1 MQRDPRQKA
10 RRAATCASHE
20 EEGRKK
26 AIVELH
32 VDWTSETLLSTA
44 IASRHCA
51 AAAGEDEA
59 RSTMTMVNAQ
69 LVPQAGVFQHGT
81 PQRRDTCRVTATAS
95 AKSAE
100 ASSRGGR
107 LSWTGHT
114 VTGGPETAG
123 SRETALTP
131 DACRAD
137 REMTENSTRST
148 SETLCKKPT
157 RAETLGRQL
166 TRRPDVFVVRGSASQ
181 ILCTRP
187 YCSIPNLDFTD
198 KPSMFA
204 SDVYPQGEVLR
215 HSSSA
220 SLFRIGNRMA
230 LSLVPAAVL

>member
-1 MQRDPRQKA
+1 M
-10 RRAATCASHE
+10 AT
-20 EEGRKK
+20 RNN
-26 AIVELH
+26 LL
-32 VDWTSETLLSTA
+32 TSSG
-44 IASRHCA
+44 S
-51 AAAGEDEA
+51 
-59 RSTMTMVNAQ
+59 
-69 LVPQAGVFQHGT
+69 
-81 PQRRDTCRVTATAS
+81 QRRDTCRVTATAS

-181 ILCTRP
+181 ILS
-187 YCSIPNLDFTD
+187 CSPRMSTPRAKFYGTAHQLLFSESAIEW
-198 KPSMFA
+198 PSRLSPPLCCSARACRDA
-204 SDVYPQGEVLR
+204 SSLHPG
-215 HSSSA
+215 A
-220 SLFRIGNRMA
+220 SLDENFA
-230 LSLVPAAVL
+230 QKVPWLRPQASTVSEAYAWSC